1 MMIMILIDRKSAD
14 IAKIGGPVLGQG
26 ISEGEN
32 PDMEV
37 CMKNSGKFFLIR
49 TLVMAA
55 AFFVSCVSSIPI
67 TVAHPPLMDTNGI
80 ERLAIRPF
88 EGSGDRQQIAEAVT
102 LIFRDKISGTGT
114 FKMVEYAGYTPNAGM
129 ADAVLAG
136 AVTGYMVKD
145 GSHQVERIQKGSDGQ
160 AVKVQ
165 VTIYDREVD
174 LEFTYRI
181 INDRDGTVVR
191 NGERNIS
198 RKASDYNEKRAELKS
213 GLSLARAAA
222 ESGLS
227 NFNREVVPW
236 TSTESLKLEKETSK
250 DKALKTRMKEADALL
265 KAGNVKAAQESFA
278 KIYAETGSLPAGYNA
293 AILAQPLDGLETA
306 ISLMAN
312 LVSTTGYTK
321 ARTELARLEGFR
333 GENTAAAAN
342 QTGTSAR
349 DLAIRKASNGLIAV
363 LPAGSR
369 VSLLNISTSE
379 TGMVDV
385 VIREITDSLIATE
398 QITVLDRQN
407 LDVINAEKQYQSSG
421 EVSDDAY
428 VSIGKM
434 LGVETIVTV
443 SITGSG
449 GQRKLTTRSISVETG
464 KVLYSD
470 STEI

>member
-1 MMIMILIDRKSAD
+1 
-14 IAKIGGPVLGQG
+14 
-26 ISEGEN
+26 
-32 PDMEV
+32 
-37 CMKNSGKFFLIR
+37 MKNKGKSFFPG
-49 TLVMAA
+49 TLVMA

-67 TVAHPPLMDTNGI
+67 TVNHPPLMDTNGI
-80 ERLAIRPF
+80 ERLVIRPF
-88 EGSGDRQQIAEAVT
+88 EGSGDRQQVAEALT
-102 LIFRDKISGTGT
+102 LIFRNKTSGTGT
-114 FKMVEYAGYTPNAGM
+114 FKIVEYAGYTPNAGM
-129 ADAVLAG
+129 ADAVLMG
-136 AVTGYMVKD
+136 TVTGYTVKD
-145 GSHQVERIQKGSDGQ
+145 GSHQVKRIERRDGQ
-160 AVKVQ
+160 NVEYQ
-165 VTIYDREVD
+165 VTIYDREVN

-198 RKASDYNEKRAELKS
+198 RTVSDSKEKQAELQS
-213 GLSLARAAA
+213 GLSLARRAA
-222 ESGLS
+222 EGALS
-227 NFNREVVPW
+227 TFNREIVPW
-236 TSTESLKLEKETSK
+236 TSTESLKLEKETSR
-250 DKALKTRMKEADALL
+250 DKAIKTRMKDADALL
-265 KAGNVKAAQESFA
+265 KAGNVKAAQEAYA

-293 AILAQPLDGLETA
+293 AILAQPLNGLDAA
-306 ISLMAN
+306 ISLMSS
-312 LVSTTGYTK
+312 LVNATGYTK

-342 QTGTSAR
+342 QTGTSVR
-349 DLAIRKASNGLIAV
+349 DLAIRKASSGLIAA

-385 VIREITDSLIATE
+385 VIREITDSLIATGN
-398 QITVLDRQN
+398 ITVLDRQN
-407 LDVINAEKQYQSSG
+407 LEVINAEKQYQSSG

-434 LGVETIVTV
+434 LGVETIVTF

-449 GQRKLTTRSISVETG
+449 GQRKLTIRSVSVETG